1 MIVDNGFF
9 GRGGEGCVWRV
20 KMQTWG
26 GGSGAMLSRE
36 NLRNLDCLG
45 QHFVRFHGGQ
55 GENENVE

>member
-1 MIVDNGFF
+1 
-9 GRGGEGCVWRV
+9 
-20 KMQTWG
+20 MQTCGG

-45 QHFVRFHGGQ
+45 QHFARFHGGQ